1 MIHYTNTDNP
11 IDFPK
16 ELTPEEM
23 MHHLRNPSKDK
34 RSLAE
39 LDSVIDEIVDRN
51 PDFVE
56 KIMTIVNRSRNE
68 KRTLHDKKGS

>member
-23 MHHLRNPSKDK
+23 IHHLRNPKGK

-68 KRTLHDKKGS
+68 KRTLRNKG

>member
-1 MIHYTNTDNP
+1 MIHYTNTGNP

-16 ELTPEEM
+16 LTPEEL

-39 LDSVIDEIVDRN
+39 LDSVIDEIVERN

-68 KRTLHDKKGS
+68 TKTLHNKNGS

>member
-1 MIHYTNTDNP
+1 MIHRTNTDNP

-16 ELTPEEM
+16 EFTLEEM

-68 KRTLHDKKGS
+68 KRTLRNKG